1 MKGIKSILLVAAL
14 LFAVAEQQSKAE
26 AFAVELSQ
34 MEVQLSP
41 PEAPLVPVVEESP
54 VLPTLTF
61 LSMEN
66 NQWSQPAE
74 IQSMPPKAPDPWSK
88 IPSYPPI
95 ECKEREAFL
104 RESIRPPLPIMTRT
118 TPNYNTYHGIHT
130 RK

>member
-41 PEAPLVPVVEESP
+41 PEHPAMPVIAEVQAQPLHLFLPIESC
-54 VLPTLTF
+54 
-61 LSMEN
+61 
-66 NQWSQPAE
+66 QWQQPAE
-74 IQSMPPKAPDPWSK
+74 IQSMAPKTPDPWTR
-88 IPSYPPI
+88 IPNYPPI
-95 ECKEREAFL
+95 ECKKREAFL